1 MLHMHITHSAEMVSR
16 NINAVKKQ
24 VEKWIAGQKELNK
37 SWLWISIKTVFFFQK
52 NQQSFNFGRTASNC
66 TKGTLPP
73 WTPRLGKP
81 PKPSTRSSKLKHEGC
96 VELIIIETM
105 LRMTAHSSLGC
116 QSQQATKVLMF
127 FFLYFRRKAKNKSIS
142 FHFNWL
148 DISNLEFMCNG
159 ENLQN
164 KIVAWLTMISL

>member
-1 MLHMHITHSAEMVSR
+1 MVSR
-16 NINAVKKQ
+16 NSTTVKKQ
-24 VEKWIAGQKELNK
+24 VEKWITGQKELNQA
-37 SWLWISIKTVFFFQK
+37 WLWISIKTGNLFFSQ
-52 NQQSFNFGRTASNC
+52 NDQQSYNFGRTANNC
-66 TKGTLPP
+66 TRAPS
-73 WTPRLGKP
+73 
-81 PKPSTRSSKLKHEGC
+81 KPSTRPSKLKHEGC

-116 QSQQATKVLMF
+116 QSQQATKVLM

-164 KIVAWLTMISL
+164 KIVAWLAMISL